1 MLVAFAAMSLTS
13 LASGGLLVLLKPVV
27 EGFIGE
33 RGAFHA
39 LAAPAVEQPARL
51 ASAGQEGPPVL
62 TRWQAWKRGVRDA
75 LLGIGPVRALVGY
88 VGPGP
93 DQIKHVA
100 ILVLAVIAPLWV
112 ITAFLETYC
121 TGRVLWSVMGDLRV
135 TVFEKL
141 SRMPLGYF
149 ASRRAGDLIS
159 RLTNDITT
167 TRSTAQM
174 VFSDILKDPL
184 QLLVF
189 LAIAV
194 YFSWQLTLIVL
205 LALPPLMLLMQR
217 YGGRIQKY
225 GRQSL
230 EKIGDITDAISQML
244 TGIRVVKAF
253 GMEQEE
259 NAEFRQRNRDQLR
272 RAFKL
277 VRSRAWAESL
287 PQLIIAVSIGIIL
300 LVGNYLLTRGVV
312 TLGNLAPF
320 LGAILVMPRCVKGIV
335 KNYSKLRSE
344 MGALDRIFEMLDEQP
359 GLQDLPGARELG
371 GVRQGVR
378 FNHVWFAYEDEQY
391 VLRDIELS
399 VPCGTVCAIVGE
411 TGAGKSTMLD
421 LIPRFYDP
429 PRGSVEIDGMD
440 VRQIRRESLLR
451 QIAIVSQHPFLFN
464 RSVVENI
471 RYGRRDAAE
480 EQVVAAARAA
490 HIHDFIQ
497 SLPEGY
503 NTLAGEQGGRLS
515 GGQRQCVTIARALL
529 KDAPILILDE
539 ATSNLDSESERLVQK
554 ALGNLM
560 AGRTVFV
567 IAHRLS
573 TVRFADV
580 IVVLKAGR
588 IVEQGTHEELLR
600 RGEEYAKLYR
610 IQFSEAEQSAASA
623 ARSGAEP
630 P

>member
-1 MLVAFAAMSLTS
+1 
-13 LASGGLLVLLKPVV
+13 
-27 EGFIGE
+27 
-33 RGAFHA
+33 
-39 LAAPAVEQPARL
+39 
-51 ASAGQEGPPVL
+51 
-62 TRWQAWKRGVRDA
+62 
-75 LLGIGPVRALVGY
+75 
-88 VGPGP
+88 
-93 DQIKHVA
+93 
-100 ILVLAVIAPLWV
+100 
-112 ITAFLETYC
+112 
-121 TGRVLWSVMGDLRV
+121 
-135 TVFEKL
+135 
-141 SRMPLGYF
+141 
-149 ASRRAGDLIS
+149 
-159 RLTNDITT
+159 
-167 TRSTAQM
+167 
-174 VFSDILKDPL
+174 
-184 QLLVF
+184 
-189 LAIAV
+189 
-194 YFSWQLTLIVL
+194 
-205 LALPPLMLLMQR
+205 
-217 YGGRIQKY
+217 
-225 GRQSL
+225 
-230 EKIGDITDAISQML
+230 
-244 TGIRVVKAF
+244 
-253 GMEQEE
+253 
-259 NAEFRQRNRDQLR
+259 
-272 RAFKL
+272 
-277 VRSRAWAESL
+277 
-287 PQLIIAVSIGIIL
+287 
-300 LVGNYLLTRGVV
+300 
-312 TLGNLAPF
+312 
-320 LGAILVMPRCVKGIV
+320 
-335 KNYSKLRSE
+335 
-344 MGALDRIFEMLDEQP
+344 
-359 GLQDLPGARELG
+359 
-371 GVRQGVR
+371 
-378 FNHVWFAYEDEQY
+378 
-391 VLRDIELS
+391 
-399 VPCGTVCAIVGE
+399 
-411 TGAGKSTMLD
+411 
-421 LIPRFYDP
+421 
-429 PRGSVEIDGMD
+429 VEIDGVD